1 MKLYMKVTSDKYEL
15 PLAVAKSV
23 TELAKACGV
32 TRNTI
37 WQQMWMQRTGKVKH
51 CCYHCVEVED
61 DTITLSGED
70 ARNVLIPRK
79 LVDSTKIE
87 EKLAFTELENGFKVD
102 LPDFKTKEG

>member
-1 MKLYMKVTSDKYEL
+1 
-15 PLAVAKSV
+15 
-23 TELAKACGV
+23 
-32 TRNTI
+32 
-37 WQQMWMQRTGKVKH
+37 
-51 CCYHCVEVED
+51 VEVED